1 MSKNIKISNGDYS
14 LQVQTGGNI
23 VFDTTGTTNGRSSA
37 SGDQGTVTIWGNLDV
52 KGVTTQ
58 VESTTTTIND
68 PLIKVNVGQSG
79 STINNTNANPHQA
92 GIQIDRGTGLSA
104 QIVYDEDIAWY
115 DDITSVHSLGGFS
128 LHLSDDTYS
137 GLKIEKIALSTN
149 PLQDLVFD
157 LQNST
162 KALRVAN
169 YASNYVQNVT
179 LDDHI
184 PSYGFLKSYIL
195 SNYNGSG
202 QGQAVVTSIQDNTSG
217 TTSSVVATTNTL
229 TFTIGGTSSKLIAS
243 GLSITGRVRAENVQ
257 VASIGAPNTITT
269 LNPSDPDHVTTA
281 SNNLILTSYT
291 NNVEVDGV
299 LNLQDQ
305 GSAASSTSGMNKIYS
320 SATQGTGST
329 GLYFA
334 NTKTNGELISS
345 KKALLYAILF

>member
-14 LQVQTGGNI
+14 IQVQTGGNI
-23 VFDTTGTTNGRSSA
+23 VLDTTGTTTGRSSA
-37 SGDQGTVTIWGNLDV
+37 DVDQGTVTIWGNLDV

-58 VESTTTTIND
+58 VESTTTTISD
-68 PLIKVNVGQSG
+68 PLIQVNVGQQG

-92 GIQIDRGTGLSA
+92 GIEISRGSGAAA
-104 QIVYDEDIAWY
+104 QFVFDEDIAWY
-115 DDITSVHSLGGFS
+115 DSNSEITTLGGFS
-128 LHLSDDTYS
+128 LHLSNDTYS
-137 GLKIEKIALSTN
+137 GLKVEKIALSTN

-162 KALRVAN
+162 KALRVSN
-169 YASNYVQNVT
+169 YASNYIQNVT
-179 LDDHI
+179 QDDHI
-184 PSYGFLKSYIL
+184 PSYGFLKQYVL
-195 SNYNGSG
+195 SNYNGNG
-202 QGQAVVTSIQDNTSG
+202 QGYAIVTSIQDTTTG

-257 VASIGAPNTITT
+257 VASIEAPNTITT
-269 LNPSDPDHVTTA
+269 LNPLNSDHVTT
-281 SNNLILTSYT
+281 SSDNLILTSYT
-291 NNVEVDGV
+291 GNVEVDGV

-305 GSAASSTSGMNKIYS
+305 SSTPSSTSGMNKVYS
-320 SATQGTGST
+320 SNTQGTGST

-334 NTKTNGELISS
+334 NTKSSGELISS